1 MPHNWIKTHVM
12 TLLYGWGRTLQMPSR
27 IWYIFRRG
35 ILFDPFD
42 SIRIAVSFRSIVDEA
57 IFRLQ
62 EASAASALATFH
74 CFFLFPFIHCERAFL
89 FNTMFTRRPVCDE
102 IWGKSKRH
110 YEVEHSDDHRLF
122 CKSSRNQSIPQCGL
136 SHFYRACRT
145 IWSVNNNMVWIVK
158 IPIPDRML

>member
-1 MPHNWIKTHVM
+1 
-12 TLLYGWGRTLQMPSR
+12 MPSR

-74 CFFLFPFIHCERAFL
+74 CFFLFPYNDNEG
-89 FNTMFTRRPVCDE
+89 MM
-102 IWGKSKRH
+102 S
-110 YEVEHSDDHRLF
+110 LF
-122 CKSSRNQSIPQCGL
+122 CGSAWSARVQAAGSNQPLEIIMLNRKGNKSIGA
-136 SHFYRACRT
+136 HA
-145 IWSVNNNMVWIVK
+145 
-158 IPIPDRML
+158 